1 VRGGRRLSPIPN
13 EQQCLDILKAQGT
26 TDRVM
31 KHACTVTR
39 LAVAIA
45 RSCGA
50 DMDLVRA
57 GALLHDIGRS
67 RTHGIRHGVVGEDIA
82 RSLSL
87 PEPLV
92 LIIRKHVGAGIL
104 PGEAAALGLPER
116 DYIPSTV
123 EEKIVCH
130 ADNLVDDDRY
140 ITSQASYG
148 DFIRKGLDDA
158 GMRMLDMHKELSR
171 LCGRDMDEIV
181 QELTSNAEHGP
192 CSRYLDMRIDK
203 WTE

>member
-1 VRGGRRLSPIPN
+1 LSPIPN

>member
-1 VRGGRRLSPIPN
+1 LSPIPN
-13 EQQCLDILKAQGT
+13 EQQCLDLLRAQGT

-31 KHACTVTR
+31 KHVCTVTR

-45 RSCGA
+45 RSCRA

-67 RTHGIRHGVVGEDIA
+67 RTHGIQHGVVGEDIA

-104 PGEAAALGLPER
+104 PGEAVALGLPDR
-116 DYIPSTV
+116 DYMPSTL

-130 ADNLVDDDRY
+130 ADNLVGDDRY
-140 ITSQASYG
+140 LSSQESYQ
-148 DFIRKGLDDA
+148 DFLRKGLDDA
-158 GMRMLDMHKELSR
+158 GRRMLDMHRELSEV
-171 LCGRDMDEIV
+171 CGGDINKIV
-181 QELTSNAEHGP
+181 LELTSTAEHGP
-192 CSRYLDMRIDK
+192 CSKYLEMRIQK
-203 WTE
+203 WSE

>member
-1 VRGGRRLSPIPN
+1 MSPIPN